1 MQNST
6 KNCERGFT
14 LIELLIAMVIALVV
28 IASISSAFIMQR
40 KTYNVQEQITE
51 MIQGAR
57 AALDMISREV
67 KMAGYNPTGSMQTAD
82 PTASNFVGI
91 PYDTDQIEIIADLN
105 GDGDTTSDSHENIIY
120 IYDATYHQI
129 DRNTGS
135 GDQPFVE
142 NIEAFT
148 FTYLDADGGTTT
160 TTADIRQVEIIVT
173 ARTAKPDPD
182 YTPNSGYRT
191 YTLTSYITPP
201 NLDF

>member
-67 KMAGYNPTGSMQTAD
+67 KMAGYDPTGVGI
-82 PTASNFVGI
+82 VGI
-91 PYDTDQIEIIADLN
+91 PYSTDQLEIRADLN
-105 GDGDTTSDSHENIIY
+105 GNGDTSDSHEIIIY
-120 IYDATYHQI
+120 TEDSDNKQI
-129 DRNTGS
+129 DRATSGGS
-135 GDQPFVE
+135 AQPFAE
-142 NIEAFT
+142 NIESFT
-148 FTYLDADGGTTT
+148 FAPYYDADGAAT
-160 TTADIRQVEIIVT
+160 TTAATIRQVEITVT

-182 YTPNSGYRT
+182 YTPNGGYRT
-191 YTLTSYITPP
+191 YTLTAHITPP